1 MIKDHNTVI
10 RLNHYKVMTLKHPA
24 ILIRDPL
31 QYNYEEFFSIVLE
44 DLRKENPSLSTIDII
59 ISQYIYNSDDLNF
72 CLSKIYNGLRSKV
85 SELGW
90 DYSFEIDVLFNQKS
104 YRSLS
109 EQLNRVFYVSNEESD
124 FPKELTEVETK
135 GIKTKLAKKNQPTTG
150 STCRKYQE
158 YPVTAVGGTFD
169 HLHDGHKILLS
180 LAVFLTSKTV
190 IIGITGPKLL
200 VNKKY
205 SETLESYER
214 RQLRV
219 AGYLK
224 KILNHGIKYEIFQ
237 INDVCGPTGYIR
249 DINSLAVSEE
259 SSKGGDFVNKTRR
272 EKGYSELDV
281 IVINVIGDQNSNEEN
296 NWLGKLSST
305 DIRKQEYEKHYK

>member
-1 MIKDHNTVI
+1 MAP
-10 RLNHYKVMTLKHPA
+10 KHPA
-24 ILIRDPL
+24 ILIRDSL
-31 QYNYEEFFSIVLE
+31 HYDYEEFFSIVLE
-44 DLRKENPSLSTIDII
+44 GLCKESPLLSTIDII
-59 ISQYIYNSDDLNF
+59 ISQNIHNSDDLNF
-72 CLSKIYNGLRSKV
+72 CLSKIYKELRSKV
-85 SELGW
+85 TELGW
-90 DYSFEIDVLFNQKS
+90 GYTFEIDVLFNQKN
-104 YRSLS
+104 YHCLC
-109 EQLNRVFYVSNEESD
+109 EQLDKVYYVCDEESD
-124 FPKELTEVETK
+124 IPKEMTELETE
-135 GIKTKLAKKNQPTTG
+135 GIKTKLEKKNHSNKG
-150 STCRKYQE
+150 GKCRKHQE

-205 SETLESYER
+205 SMVLESYET

-219 AGYLK
+219 AGYLQK
-224 KILNHGIKYEIFQ
+224 VLNHGIKFEIFQ
-237 INDVCGPTGYIR
+237 INDICGPTGYIK
-249 DINSLAVSEE
+249 DINALAVSEE

-272 EKGYSELDV
+272 EKGYSELDT
-281 IVINVIGDQNSNEEN
+281 IVINVIGDQNSNEQN